1 MKKLLLH
8 ILDRFILSVFI
19 CLCFDLVMFGVA
31 IALDSGEA
39 LADSIRGWDGTQV
52 FLVLY
57 GLPLAWALVM
67 VALEKV
73 CDKLN
78 SPKKKREEEVPLK
91 NW

>member
-1 MKKLLLH
+1 MKKLILH
-8 ILDRFILSVFI
+8 ILDRFILITFV
-19 CLCFDLVMFGVA
+19 CLCFDLAMFGVA

-39 LADSIRGWDGTQV
+39 LANSIRGWDGGQV

-57 GLPLAWALVM
+57 GLPLAWALIM